1 MQETGSDILTK
12 EGVVM
17 GGPWRLRLPRGADLD
32 AAADAAFAALS
43 LVDQQMSTY
52 KPTSDLMLLN
62 AAPVGT
68 WHPVPGDLLTVLEE
82 ARHWAA
88 LSGGA
93 LDITLGRVVNAWG
106 FGPDETPQNTPDLA
120 HTPTTAPLELRTDP
134 PGVRKTAPVQLDL
147 CALAKGFAVD
157 QAARALQA
165 LGHDSFLV
173 EAAGELYAQGLRP
186 DGAPWTIG
194 LELPIPDKQV
204 IYDQVAL
211 DGAALAS
218 SGQYRNQR
226 EINGEVHGHTI
237 DPRSGRPL
245 NSDLLSVTVRHDSC
259 MSADALATVLL
270 ILGPDAGM
278 DFAQSHGLCAQFICR
293 DPDGAKILASSTWVE
308 GPQA

>member
-1 MQETGSDILTK
+1 MNENTPDILTK

-17 GGPWRLRLPRGADLD
+17 GGPWRLRLPQGADMD
-32 AAADAAFAALS
+32 TAADAAFAALS

-62 AAPVGT
+62 AAPVGA
-68 WHPVPGDLLTVLEE
+68 WHPVPGDLLTVLTE
-82 ARHWAA
+82 AGHWSA
-88 LSGGA
+88 LSDGA
-93 LDITLGRVVNAWG
+93 IDITLGRVVNAWG
-106 FGPDETPQNTPDLA
+106 FGPDETPQTTPDLPHA
-120 HTPTTAPLELRTDP
+120 SITAPLELRADP
-134 PGVRKTAPVQLDL
+134 PAVRKTAAVQLDL

-157 QAARALQA
+157 QAARALCA
-165 LGHDSFLV
+165 LGHDSFLI
-173 EAAGELYAQGLRP
+173 EAAGEIYAQGLRP
-186 DGAPWTIG
+186 DGDPWTIG

-226 EINGEVHGHTI
+226 EIDGNIHGHTI
-237 DPRSGRPL
+237 DPRSGQPL

-278 DFAQSHGLCAQFICR
+278 DFAQHHGLCAQFVCR
-293 DPDGAKILASSTWVE
+293 DPEGAKILASSTWVE
-308 GPQA
+308 GPKT